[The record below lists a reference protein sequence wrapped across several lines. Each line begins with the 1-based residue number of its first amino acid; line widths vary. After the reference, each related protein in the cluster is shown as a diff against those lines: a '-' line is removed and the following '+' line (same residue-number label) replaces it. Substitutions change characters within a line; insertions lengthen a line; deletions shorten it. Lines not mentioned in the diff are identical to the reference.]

1 MAEVF
6 GVVASALAV
15 AELTGKFG
23 VSIVKLKKLWDEI
36 QDVSEEM
43 NRLMRRLEVL
53 KPVLAEMEAEFVQQ
67 RHKVYHNSA
76 ANLSIE
82 YCRQAVD
89 DLESLAE
96 DLQARIS
103 AAKRT
108 RRKLTRLKVSF
119 KKDNIREFQERIDF
133 ALQLILLSQ
142 QTYIIAVVKS
152 PPVVELV
159 QDPERKSLNTVM
171 GDSQEVQ
178 PATSSSVW
186 FGEKRPSGYEMGPK
200 PIPWQ
205 RASFFGGLK
214 YKQSQNSFYPY
225 RTVHQLCLQLPKWIS
240 QRVFD
245 LQTYRSNVG
254 WQICLKTWVR
264 RPTYSGTFRD
274 VYEGKLSDVERALA
288 VGDASLLDRDGDG
301 RTLLHY
307 AALSGHLDTFK
318 ALLSWG
324 LSFTETDDLGFAVS
338 QCVKVMGVAFS
349 NAVFT
354 EIVKL
359 MFDAEALEEEI
370 DAIFS
375 GSWNC
380 KGYIFPLCIWSVP
393 GTFEMIVGNRREEY
407 LQLPPQ
413 VRFIHL
419 SWWDVNPGVL
429 PEQLSMGAGVSP
441 AALRAVDGC
450 NENHTFDAYSMEGK
464 SLQSFAQSY
473 FDKIPIGLWDGMD
486 SGGLAD
492 EENIHLRTFDGFR
505 SWRKLARWYLAGIS
519 LRELTE
525 LRRVER
531 DDLTPFFSGLFY
543 APFNCLHIWQG
554 SRRARLRSI
563 RWIMQSVSRA
573 MRFWLEDVQS
583 AGINLEEYGKRELD
597 IYIFIRAL
605 LSDIVEAHSCCQDA
619 IYLAGT

>member
-301 RTLLHY
+301 RTLLH
-307 AALSGHLDTFK
+307 
-318 ALLSWG
+318 
-324 LSFTETDDLGFAVS
+324 VS
-338 QCVKVMGVAFS
+338 Q
-349 NAVFT
+349 
-354 EIVKL
+354 
-359 MFDAEALEEEI
+359 
-370 DAIFS
+370 
-375 GSWNC
+375 
-380 KGYIFPLCIWSVP
+380 
-393 GTFEMIVGNRREEY
+393 
-407 LQLPPQ
+407 
-413 VRFIHL
+413 
-419 SWWDVNPGVL
+419 
-429 PEQLSMGAGVSP
+429 
-441 AALRAVDGC
+441 
-450 NENHTFDAYSMEGK
+450 
-464 SLQSFAQSY
+464 
-473 FDKIPIGLWDGMD
+473 
-486 SGGLAD
+486 
-492 EENIHLRTFDGFR
+492 
-505 SWRKLARWYLAGIS
+505 
-519 LRELTE
+519 
-525 LRRVER
+525 
-531 DDLTPFFSGLFY
+531 
-543 APFNCLHIWQG
+543 
-554 SRRARLRSI
+554 
-563 RWIMQSVSRA
+563 
-573 MRFWLEDVQS
+573 
-583 AGINLEEYGKRELD
+583 
-597 IYIFIRAL
+597 
-605 LSDIVEAHSCCQDA
+605 
-619 IYLAGT
+619 